1 MQWDTD
7 LFLWLNRDLGETTD
21 WLMLQISSRFVAI
34 PMYLFLAWKIYQKT
48 GKQFWKFLLGV
59 FLMILVTDKTSV
71 AVKNLV
77 QRPRPCHEIS
87 LEGQVH
93 QVDGKCGGSFGFYS
107 SHATNTMAISILCIL
122 AIETGWISA
131 LLLLWVALVGYS
143 RVYLGVHYPG
153 DILTG
158 WFAGV
163 FIAFTTFK
171 LMQHF
176 IPLKPKLIDP

>member
-21 WLMLQISSRFVAI
+21 WLMVQISSKVIAI
-34 PMYLFLAWKIYQKT
+34 PLYIFLAWKIYQKT

-59 FLMILVTDKTSV
+59 ALMIFVTDRTSV

-93 QVDGKCGGSFGFYS
+93 QVNGKCGGSYGFYS

-122 AIETGWISA
+122 AIESTWISV
-131 LLLLWVALVGYS
+131 LLLIWVALVGYS
-143 RVYLGVHYPG
+143 RIYLGVHYPG
-153 DILTG
+153 DVLTG
-158 WFAGV
+158 WTAGAL
-163 FIAFTTFK
+163 IALITYRLMLPIIPFK
-171 LMQHF
+171 S
-176 IPLKPKLIDP
+176 KLA

>member
-21 WLMLQISSRFVAI
+21 WLMVQISSKVIAI
-34 PMYLFLAWKIYQKT
+34 PLYIFLAWKIYQKI

-59 FLMILVTDKTSV
+59 ALMIFISDQTSV

-93 QVDGKCGGSFGFYS
+93 QVNGKCGGSYGFYS
-107 SHATNTMAISILCIL
+107 SHATNTMAISILCVL
-122 AIETGWISA
+122 AIESTWISV
-131 LLLLWVALVGYS
+131 LLLIWVALVGYS
-143 RVYLGVHYPG
+143 RIYLGVHYPG
-153 DILTG
+153 DVLTG
-158 WFAGV
+158 WTAGAL
-163 FIAFTTFK
+163 IALTTYRLMLPIIPFK
-171 LMQHF
+171 S
-176 IPLKPKLIDP
+176 KLA